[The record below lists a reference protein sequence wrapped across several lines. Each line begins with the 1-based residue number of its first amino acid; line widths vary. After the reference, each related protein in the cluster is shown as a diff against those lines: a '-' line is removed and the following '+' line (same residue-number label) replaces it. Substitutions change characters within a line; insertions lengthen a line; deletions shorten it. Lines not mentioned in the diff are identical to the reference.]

1 MKDQLANKALGV
13 TERRVPTLI
22 RQRKLKAYEVGR
34 DWHIEDL
41 ELCSALHRPLYEHSR
56 LILSRAQ
63 HRRRLAGLRDQDRKR
78 TAKRIAELHASD
90 NPAAMLI
97 DRWEAH
103 NRAHWI

>member
-1 MKDQLANKALGV
+1 MKDPEANKALGV
-13 TERRVPTLI
+13 TERHVPTLI
-22 RQRKLKAYEVGR
+22 QQRNLKAYEVGS

-41 ELCSALHRPLYEHSR
+41 EFRSDLHRPLCEHSR
-56 LILSRAQ
+56 LGFSRVP
-63 HRRRLAGLRDQDRKR
+63 HRHRLAGLRGQDRKR